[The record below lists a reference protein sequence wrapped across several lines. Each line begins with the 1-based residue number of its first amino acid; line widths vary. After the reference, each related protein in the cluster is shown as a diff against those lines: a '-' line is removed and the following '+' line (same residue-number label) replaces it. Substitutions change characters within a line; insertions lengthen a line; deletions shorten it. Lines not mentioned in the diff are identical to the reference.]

1 MEIFKCRMI
10 KPKLCK
16 PETRLKRTFG
26 LLLDLILRVAWLS
39 TRLTSISAN
48 ALTLTTMLSLT
59 EEEPIENWG
68 SLKVSEKGVADD
80 IQLPD
85 RDISFGSQLRF

>member
-1 MEIFKCRMI
+1 MI
-10 KPKLCK
+10 NPKFCK
-16 PETRLKRTFG
+16 PETMLRRTFG

-48 ALTLTTMLSLT
+48 ALTPRTMLSLT
-59 EEEPIENWG
+59 EDEPIENWG

-85 RDISFGSQLRF
+85 REVSFVSQLRF